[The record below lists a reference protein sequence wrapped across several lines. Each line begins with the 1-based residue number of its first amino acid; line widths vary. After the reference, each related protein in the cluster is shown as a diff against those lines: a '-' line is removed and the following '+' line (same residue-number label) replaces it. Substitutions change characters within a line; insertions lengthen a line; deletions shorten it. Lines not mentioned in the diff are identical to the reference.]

1 MAGLFDFF
9 GNKQGGTNIPENL
22 LALIPED
29 QRAAVIEQANSNY
42 WRGFLSGG
50 RGTGLLGRIGNA
62 MAAEQGTP
70 AQFMQVQNQ
79 AATLAAHQRDIA
91 NKQAYDAAIAGARNP
106 DGSIDFS
113 KLQTMPGYQQMLPP
127 TEINSVYGPKPTVV
141 NGRIV
146 NANDPSNM
154 NRVFPNLGE
163 GMTEDPN
170 GNVTVAPGYRDTK
183 NRMTMDEQAI
193 KQTYNLPP
201 GMTMVYDGNGNP
213 VGVMN
218 QKGFVESLG
227 QQEGVKEKAKADF
240 IPETAV
246 DPATGREYVI
256 PRTQKLY
263 GTDGAAL
270 PSKLSPGEITD
281 QQKRAEDFNVFRK
294 AAGDKAQNAS
304 SRILN
309 AQILSSLSDRF
320 DTNDLAPIKAQVG
333 NYMRGLGISSDK
345 IDQYTSDVKAF
356 QTFREQKLKD
366 DVSMFKGSQS
376 DRELGVLQNM
386 GQSVTKPGDLNK
398 FYSAFEIAQARR
410 DQLIADAISKYSGSP
425 DQLKLQ
431 DYISKQPFMK
441 QSLFAD
447 PAFKGLSIG
456 GQPVVV
462 EQEYKGKR
470 YLRVP
475 MTKTVIPL
483 D

>member
-9 GNKQGGTNIPENL
+9 GNKAGETSIPQNL

-29 QRAAVIEQANSNY
+29 QRQAVIDQANSNY
-42 WRGFLSGG
+42 WRGFMSGG

-62 MAAEQGTP
+62 MAAEQNTP
-70 AQFMQVQNQ
+70 LQYMQVQNQ

-91 NKQAYDAAIAGARNP
+91 NKMAYDKAIADARGP
-106 DGSIDFS
+106 DGMIDWN
-113 KLQTMPGYQQMLPP
+113 KVQTSPGYQTMLSPNELN
-127 TEINSVYGPKPTVV
+127 TVYGPKPTVV

-146 NANDPSNM
+146 NANDPNNQ
-154 NRVFPNLGE
+154 NRVFPQLDN

-170 GNVTVAPGYRDTK
+170 GNVTFAPGYRETK
-183 NRMTMDEQAI
+183 NRGMMDEQAI
-193 KQTYNLPP
+193 KQTFNLPP
-201 GMTMVYDGNGNP
+201 GMTMVYDASGKP

-218 QKGFVESLG
+218 QKGFVEALG
-227 QQEGVKEKAKADF
+227 QQENVKEEAKANY
-240 IPETAV
+240 IPETV
-246 DPATGREYVI
+246 VGPDSNEYTI

-263 GTDGAAL
+263 GKEGAGM
-270 PSKLSPGEITD
+270 PTKLGPGETANLTK
-281 QQKRAEDFNVFRK
+281 QGEDFNAFRT
-294 AAGDKAQNAS
+294 AVADKAQTAS
-304 SRILN
+304 NRILN
-309 AQILSSLSDRF
+309 AQVLSSLSDQF
-320 DTNDLAPIKAQVG
+320 GTDDLAPIKAQIG
-333 NYMRGLGISSDK
+333 NYMRGLGISNDK
-345 IDQYTSDVKAF
+345 IDAYTSNVKAF
-356 QTFREQKLKD
+356 QTFREQKLRD

-410 DQLIADAISKYSGSP
+410 DQLIADALSKYQGP
-425 DQLKLQ
+425 ADRVKLQ
-431 DYISKQPFMK
+431 QFISAQPFMK

-456 GQPVVV
+456 GQAVVT

-470 YLRVP
+470 YLKVP
-475 MTKTVIPL
+475 LTKTVIPL